1 MQKNILAPLL
11 ALLLLFSV
19 MPSARAC
26 GNRFGVAAGLVHI
39 DHPSQTS
46 FEVGAEYECRFD
58 VLLGVGGEANYVFSD
73 PSLFLLAVPT
83 VFLHPLLGSFYVA
96 ASPLFEF
103 GSGGIGTHLG
113 VRLSTRVPLPLGLF
127 ILVPSFAVDFI
138 NSQKIYWFGLGI
150 SI

>member
-1 MQKNILAPLL
+1 MKKWLFSTF
-11 ALLLLFSV
+11 ALLLIFGGS
-19 MPSARAC
+19 PSAKAC
-26 GNRFGVAAGLVHI
+26 GNRLGVAAGVVHI
-39 DHPSQTS
+39 DQPSQTS

-58 VLLGVGGEANYVFSD
+58 AFLGVGGEANYVFSD
-73 PSLFLLAVPT
+73 PSIFLLAVPT

-103 GSGGIGTHLG
+103 GSNGIGTHVG
-113 VRLSTRVPLPLGLF
+113 ARLSTRVPLPLGLF
-127 ILVPSFAVDFI
+127 ILVPSFAIDFI